1 MKILD
6 YLINKFY
13 YISDGKK
20 KRKIRLDDFLN
31 FFFKEKEKKF
41 IIQVGGND
49 GINSDPLRKYFK
61 KKINGKAIIF
71 EPLDYYFLK
80 LKKLY
85 KNNKDIKIKKIALSN
100 KIEKKKIFFIDPKI
114 AKLMDGKGPGKGW
127 AHGQG
132 SFSKNVV
139 IYWIKNNKS
148 RGKNYI
154 KNISKYINSIKY
166 KEIQTKKIS
175 SIKIPKDHLSLL
187 LIDVQ
192 GFELEVLKGMNWNN
206 SPDFIVYEDD
216 LKIYNKKSN
225 LIRKILKKKGYIY
238 LGGKYDKIFSK
249 KIGNMSDLTRK

>member
-6 YLINKFY
+6 YLINKLH

-20 KRKIRLDDFLN
+20 KRKIRLDHFLEL
-31 FFFKEKEKKF
+31 FFKDKQKKF

-61 KKINGKAIIF
+61 KKINGRILIF

-85 KNNKDIKIKKIALSN
+85 KNKKNIKILKIALSN

-114 AKLMDGKGPGKGW
+114 ARSMDGKGPGKGW

-139 IYWIKNNKS
+139 IYWIKKNKS
-148 RGKNYI
+148 RGQNYI
-154 KNISKYINSIKY
+154 KNINKYIKSIKY
-166 KEIQTKKIS
+166 KEIHTKKIS
-175 SIKIPKDHLSLL
+175 TFKIPKDNLSLL

-216 LKIYNKKSN
+216 LKIYNNKSN
-225 LIRKILKKKGYIY
+225 LIRKILKKKGYVY

-249 KIGNMSDLTRK
+249 KISNMSDLSSE